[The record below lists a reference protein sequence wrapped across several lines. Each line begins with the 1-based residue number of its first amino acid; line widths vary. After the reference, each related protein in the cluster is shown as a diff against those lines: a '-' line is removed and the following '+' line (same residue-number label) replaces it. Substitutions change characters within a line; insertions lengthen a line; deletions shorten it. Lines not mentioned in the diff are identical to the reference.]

1 MSARKYTLGPVL
13 TSAYRDASRHQW
25 RQVLGGPQF
34 GDSRAGGENGWRLA
48 DSKPGRGTVA
58 AEAEAAAEA
67 SVMALGGGPVLS
79 ILVSD
84 LRASRHLVRS
94 SAFSLTNCE

>member
-1 MSARKYTLGPVL
+1 M
-13 TSAYRDASRHQW
+13 
-25 RQVLGGPQF
+25 
-34 GDSRAGGENGWRLA
+34 
-48 DSKPGRGTVA
+48 A